1 MINFNVILIS
11 NNSILRLARTKPT
24 RSLARSVA
32 PSPALLPS
40 HALLHYAQQQV
51 SVASCECHVRPL
63 GEEKREEVE
72 EEEELEDISSL
83 YLFIKGAL
91 AFLQS

>member
-1 MINFNVILIS
+1 M
-11 NNSILRLARTKPT
+11 RLARTKPT
-24 RSLARSVA
+24 RSLAL
-32 PSPALLPS
+32 SPALLPS

-72 EEEELEDISSL
+72 EEEEEEELEDISSL

-91 AFLQS
+91 VRLPPILTHSGVIRV